1 MQVSIVNWH
10 TMSTTTQGEP
20 YDVVVIGAG
29 ASGTA
34 LFYTLA
40 RYTTLR
46 RVALVEKYATPGE
59 VNSHARNNSQT
70 LHIGDIE
77 TNYSI
82 EKVSEVAPAASMVAR
97 YAEELP
103 EETKRRIVFPVSK
116 MVLGVGD
123 EEVRLLSE
131 RYGKLKE
138 IFPHIQKLERKD
150 IALHEPLIV
159 EGRKEEEPI
168 LALQHD
174 GLAVDYQRLA
184 ESFLTETKR
193 YTAGRAFDTYFNS
206 PLETIEKHGDL
217 YHLQL
222 RGGTTLVTHVVVFNA
237 DAYSLLFAKRL
248 GYGKEFSLIPVAGS
262 FYFSREMLQGKVYT
276 VQEPRLPFAA
286 VHGDPDVRVPGR
298 TRWGPTARFF
308 PVLEARNWATS
319 LDYFRVS
326 GLTRPQTWI
335 SFASILLEPIRFF
348 YLVRNLLFEIPLL
361 GKYFFARDI
370 RKIIPTARGRDFTYA
385 RGYGGM
391 RLQRVDTRTRQLLL
405 GEGKITG
412 DNIIFNMTPSP
423 GASVCLFNAMRDAET
438 IATFFKGTHSFDTQ
452 RMSVDLCSK
461 PRIKPC
467 DPSQTESYPS

>member
-1 MQVSIVNWH
+1 
-10 TMSTTTQGEP
+10 MSTTTHEEP
-20 YDVVVIGAG
+20 FDVVIIGGG

-46 RVALVEKYATPGE
+46 RVALVEKYAGAGQ
-59 VNSHARNNSQT
+59 VNSHAKNNSQT

-82 EKVSEVAPAASMVAR
+82 EKVAEVAPAASMIAR
-97 YAEELP
+97 YTEELP
-103 EETKRRIVFPVSK
+103 EEAKKEVIFPVSK

-123 EEVRLLSE
+123 AEVRLLSE
-131 RYGKLKE
+131 RYQKLKN
-138 IFPHIQKLERKD
+138 IFPAIEKLERKD
-150 IALHEPLIV
+150 IARYEPLLIK
-159 EGRKEEEPI
+159 GRSDEEPV
-168 LALQHD
+168 LALRHE
-174 GLAVDYQRLA
+174 GFAVDYQKLA
-184 ESFLTETKR
+184 ESFLSHIPR
-193 YTAGRAFDTYFNS
+193 YSAGRVFDIYFDAA
-206 PLETIEKHGDL
+206 LETIEKRGDF
-217 YHLQL
+217 YHLSL
-222 RGGTTLVTHVVVFNA
+222 RTGRSLRASAVVFDA

-262 FYFSREMLQGKVYT
+262 FYFSHEMLRGKVYT

-286 VHGDPDVRVPGR
+286 VHGDPDVRVPGV

-308 PVLEARNWATS
+308 PVLEARNWGTA

-326 GLTRPQTWI
+326 GLLRPQTWV
-335 SFASILLEPIRFF
+335 SFISILLEPIRFF
-348 YLVRNLLFEIPLL
+348 YLIRNLLFEIPVL

-370 RKIIPTARGRDFTYA
+370 RKIVPTARGRDFTYA

-391 RLQRVDTRTRQLLL
+391 RLQRVDTRTKQLLL
-405 GEGKITG
+405 GEGKIYG

-438 IATFFKGTHSFDTQ
+438 VVSFFKGAHSFDAQ
-452 RMSVDLCSK
+452 RMSVDLCAT
-461 PRIKPC
+461 PRINPC